1 MIHLNERKFREKNNL
16 LFQNILFLEGSN
28 SERRVPQITA
38 PYDNVRI
45 FKVRWRLL
53 MFLESHMTV
62 RRTRVWSSKRRYQRD
77 VEELEYRPINRSCA
91 WLVSRN
97 SAIL

>member
-16 LFQNILFLEGSN
+16 LFQNILFLGGSN

-45 FKVRWRLL
+45 FKVRWRL
-53 MFLESHMTV
+53 ESHMTV
-62 RRTRVWSSKRRYQRD
+62 RKTRVWSSKRRYQRD

-97 SAIL
+97 CAIL

>member
-1 MIHLNERKFREKNNL
+1 MNVNSEKKIT
-16 LFQNILFLEGSN
+16 FYFKTYLFLGGSN

-45 FKVRWRLL
+45 FKVRWRL
-53 MFLESHMTV
+53 ESHMTV
-62 RRTRVWSSKRRYQRD
+62 RKTRVWSSKRRYQRD